1 MYKINIYQ
9 NFQTVNM
16 INRRWSEML
25 RKYNDQMAKNK
36 MYKKRIL
43 FTVIYQ
49 LPFFEIKNILQKFR
63 KYLITQLI

>member
-1 MYKINIYQ
+1 
-9 NFQTVNM
+9 
-16 INRRWSEML
+16 ML